1 MNVNPHI
8 TPSISTRAVMLTD
21 RQPAE
26 SSVKTPA
33 GALADSFD
41 ESMSPTGNYDEEWMS
56 FVERH
61 SAESCW
67 ASKDRAEA
75 DVLPRVWNMPRF

>member
-1 MNVNPHI
+1 MNVNPYVS
-8 TPSISTRAVMLTD
+8 PSSGTLAVIPRD
-21 RQPAE
+21 PQPAE
-26 SSVKTPA
+26 SRVKTPV
-33 GALADSFD
+33 GALENSFE
-41 ESMSPTGNYDEEWMS
+41 ESVSPTGNYDEEWMS